1 MRVGDLVE
9 WDDPGKDAI
18 GIVMEAPKFSDG
30 YGDETRIP
38 VSFFSDSGVQVQYL
52 QVREI
57 KLVEPRKVNDSR

>member
-18 GIVMEAPKFSDG
+18 GIVMEEPNES
-30 YGDETRIP
+30 YGSVARIG
-38 VSFFSDSGVQVQYL
+38 VSFFSDRGCQVQYPRIE
-52 QVREI
+52 QI